1 MEKKLKIYE
10 VEYSSGLF
18 RKQGRSNQT
27 IYSDKELKIGD
38 FIIVEHIDCGIFIA
52 QVVEDE
58 TENYYYCTDS
68 LTNDDIRDAIDYKY
82 IQHIDLSDYFKKIKK
97 QKRREE
103 LQEKMKE
110 EFKKIDEKKKYE
122 YYASMDESFK
132 KLYEEFKQLED

>member
-27 IYSDKELKIGD
+27 IYSDKELNIGD

-52 QVVEDE
+52 QVVEDASE
-58 TENYYYCTDS
+58 EYYYCFEG
-68 LTNDDIRDAIDYKY
+68 TNIDVMEDLDYRY

-97 QKRREE
+97 QKRKEE
-103 LQEKMKE
+103 LKEKMKE

-122 YYASMDESFK
+122 YYASMDDDFK
-132 KLYEEFKQLED
+132 KLYEEFKQLDD

>member
-1 MEKKLKIYE
+1 MENKLKIYE

-27 IYSDKELKIGD
+27 IYSDEELKIGD

-58 TENYYYCTDS
+58 TEAYYSCAE
-68 LTNDDIRDAIDYKY
+68 LNNKDIRTAIDYKY
-82 IQHIDLSDYFKKIKK
+82 IQHVDLTNYLSKIEKE
-97 QKRREE
+97 KRKEE
-103 LQEKMKE
+103 LKEKMKE

-122 YYASMDESFK
+122 YYASMDDDFK
-132 KLYEEFKQLED
+132 KLYEEFKQLDD

>member
-38 FIIVEHIDCGIFIA
+38 FIIVEHVDCGIFIA
-52 QVVEDE
+52 QVVEDD
-58 TENYYYCTDS
+58 TDNYYYCTEADN
-68 LTNDDIRDAIDYKY
+68 NDVRDAIDYKY
-82 IQHIDLSDYFKKIKK
+82 IQHVDLTNYLSKIEKE
-97 QKRREE
+97 KRKEE
-103 LQEKMKE
+103 LKEKMKE

-122 YYASMDESFK
+122 YYASMDDDFK
-132 KLYEEFKQLED
+132 KLYEEFKQLDD